1 MVLVVLKQ
9 SGGTWKDIA
18 TSSLSIPQL
27 EDETRPREDES
38 DSIGNYDGQ

>member
-9 SGGTWKDIA
+9 SGGTWEDIA